1 MIPSSVP
8 VEYLER
14 RHLNLTQHLSS
25 VPVDAL
31 LVTSRPNIRYLSHF
45 TGSAGWLLVEPERLT
60 LVSDSRY
67 AGEMAALAE
76 ALPRLE
82 VTVLPPG
89 GLSTEEAMA
98 SLLAERA
105 PLRLGFDPTLLT
117 VSQHQGLSRRLAAA
131 GVEVVWVEVDQA
143 VEELRQVKD
152 ISELAILREAG
163 RRLSDVSKCI
173 IPNALAGVTER
184 SVASVIEW
192 EMRQKG
198 FDKPA
203 FDTIVAS
210 GPNAA
215 LPHHSTGDRVLAEGD
230 LVLVDFGG
238 MYRGYAVDMTRT
250 LTIGKRTARQT
261 ECLEAVAAAHRAA
274 FATAQVGVGASNVDA
289 AARAV
294 LDASGMG
301 EAFTHSLGH
310 GLGLEVHERPRLTRP
325 RPGVPDVTLADGM
338 VFTIEP
344 GVYFA
349 GWGGVRIEDDVVV
362 TGSGPE
368 WLTEPIHDTGRD

>member
-1 MIPSSVP
+1 MSPP
-8 VEYLER
+8 FPLPAEHLER
-14 RHLNLTQHLSS
+14 RHRHLAQHLASL
-25 VPVDAL
+25 PVDAL
-31 LVTSRPNIRYLSHF
+31 LVTTRPNIHYLSHF
-45 TGSAGWLLVEPERLT
+45 SGSAAWLLVEADRLT

-67 AGEMAALAE
+67 AGELTE
-76 ALPRLE
+76 LSNALPRLE
-82 VTVLPPG
+82 SLVLPPG

-98 SLLAERA
+98 ALLAERA
-105 PLRLGFDPTLLT
+105 PLRLGFDSSAVT
-117 VSQHQGLSRRLAAA
+117 VGQHQGLVRRLAAVGA
-131 GVEVVWVEVDQA
+131 EVTWVAVDHA

-152 ISELAILREAG
+152 ASELAILREAG

-173 IPNALAGVTER
+173 IPNALAGVAER
-184 SVASVIEW
+184 SLAAVLEW

-215 LPHHSTGDRVLAEGD
+215 LPHHSAGDRTLADGD
-230 LVLVDFGG
+230 LVVVDFGG

-250 LTIGKRTARQT
+250 VTIGRRGARQT
-261 ECLEAVAAAHRAA
+261 ECLEAVFAAHQAA
-274 FATAQVGVGASNVDA
+274 FAAAQAGTVASDVDA
-289 AARAV
+289 RARAV
-294 LDASGMG
+294 LDAAGMG

-325 RPGVPDVTLADGM
+325 RPGIADVALAAGM

-344 GVYFA
+344 GVYFT
-349 GWGGVRIEDDVVV
+349 GWGGVRIEDDVVL

-368 WLTEPIHDTGRD
+368 YLTEPLTEI